1 MRLRT
6 NQDGIALIMVIGIIG
21 LIAIMA
27 TTLVMVV
34 GNSQSDTLTNRQRAQ
49 TFDVA
54 EAGLDD
60 AMYTIGNT
68 WPTGITTTPAV
79 MSMNYSAFQSSYQSS
94 SDSAEFPSAPSGK
107 SFMQVEQ
114 WAPSSDPTAANTM
127 WLQAQANV
135 GGHST
140 AIQTEVQRQPIGISS
155 LAPGIAV
162 YTGGNLTLQGNS
174 TIAGPSSNGQPVA
187 SAKVYGNFTGS
198 GNCTTTQAPLD
209 IKGTSS
215 FSGNLS
221 PSNPKTGDSTVP
233 TFNSVLPAAQ
243 IASLTQTA
251 ENVPTNGT
259 VINGSTLTGNTNTTY
274 TSPIYINGNLSLSGN
289 ATFTATSVY
298 VNGNVTLSG
307 NMNINI
313 NALYVTGTFSATGNV
328 SLTSLKSTY
337 VAGNA
342 TITGN
347 GTVNMPLFV
356 SGGTVTITGNGT
368 VGGDGVGSDP
378 KPAVVYAASGIV
390 WNGNLTYYG
399 LLATSG
405 SFTGS
410 GNGTV
415 NGQVIAQ
422 GNVAPTGNF
431 DVTYNASVNA
441 SIQNGVIDTAAL
453 VPGTWS
459 EVAPQ

>member
-1 MRLRT
+1 MKRLH
-6 NQDGIALIMVIGIIG
+6 NQDGIAMIMVIGIIG
-21 LIAIMA
+21 LIIILT
-27 TTLVMVV
+27 TTLVMVA
-34 GNSQSDTLTNRQRAQ
+34 GNSENNTMANRQRTQ

-60 AMYTIGNT
+60 AMYTIGNS
-68 WPTGITTTPAV
+68 WPSGITTTASP
-79 MSMNYSAFQSSYQSS
+79 MPMNYTAFQTSYQSS
-94 SDSAEFPSAPSGK
+94 TDGAEFTSAPSGK
-107 SFMQVEQ
+107 SFLNVTW
-114 WAPSSDPTAANTM
+114 WAPASDPTAANTL
-127 WLQAQANV
+127 WLKSQANV
-135 GGHST
+135 GDHST
-140 AIQTEVQRQPIGISS
+140 AIETEVQREPIGISS
-155 LAPGIAV
+155 LAPGVAV
-162 YTGGNLTLQGNS
+162 YTGGNLTLSGNS
-174 TIAGPSSNGQPVA
+174 TISGPSSNGQPVA
-187 SAKVYGNFTGS
+187 STEVYGNFTGS
-198 GNCTTTQAPLD
+198 GNSTETLAPLD

-215 FSGNLS
+215 FTGNLT

-233 TFNSVLPAAQ
+233 SFNTELPASQ
-243 IASLTQTA
+243 ITALQQTA

-274 TSPIYINGNLSLSGN
+274 TSPIYINGNLTLSGN

-313 NALYVTGTFSATGNV
+313 QALYVTGTFSATGNV
-328 SLTSLKSTY
+328 SLTSLNSTY

-347 GTVNMPLFV
+347 GSVNMPLFV
-356 SGGTVTITGNGT
+356 CGGTVTLTGNGT

-378 KPAVVYAASGIV
+378 KPSVVYASSGIV

-405 SFTGS
+405 TFTGS

-415 NGQVIAQ
+415 EGQVIAQ

-431 DVTYNASVNA
+431 NVTYNSNVNA
-441 SIQNGVIDTAAL
+441 SIQSGVVDTAAL

-459 EVAPQ
+459 EVAPS